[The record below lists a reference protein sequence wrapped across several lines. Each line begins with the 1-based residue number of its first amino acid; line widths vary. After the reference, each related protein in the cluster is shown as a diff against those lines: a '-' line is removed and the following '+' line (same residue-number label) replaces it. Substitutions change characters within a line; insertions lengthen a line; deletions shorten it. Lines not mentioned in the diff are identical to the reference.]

1 MKMNKIILIVL
12 LFLVWT
18 ITLALAKMNNRIIE
32 LESRQP
38 VIIYTVDNA
47 GSAMSGIV
55 TGKEIVDGKYT
66 LDCGIYGKFLVTKE
80 VYDSMQVGD
89 EIPDYLRKRGKN
101 ETN

>member
-32 LESRQP
+32 LESKQP
-38 VIIYTVDNA
+38 VIIYQVDNA
-47 GSAMSGIV
+47 GAEMHGTV
-55 TGKEIVDGKYT
+55 TGKEIVNGKYT

-80 VYDSMQVGD
+80 VYDSVQVGD
-89 EIPDYLRKRGKN
+89 EIPDYLKKRGKN
-101 ETN
+101 EAD